1 MNKHS
6 LNRFIDKY
14 YLGGN
19 CSSVVINS
27 KGDKLSTRFITG
39 DKNLL
44 GELHMTGWNFDE
56 ADLGVYN
63 TEQLVKLL
71 SVLSENITMNLTK
84 AGDKAV
90 SLKISDSNS
99 DVNYMLSDLSVISSP
114 PNLKSIPDF
123 EVKIKVDKSFMQKF
137 IAGKGALADTDN
149 FTVLTNDDELMRIAT
164 SFRDWG
170 RDCWCASGCDNTCL
184 KRFEWQ
190 LGELP
195 EGYDHKYTYSHLGY
209 NLKSGDIQAAIG
221 LALLERLDAFI
232 EARRSNWKYLHEGL
246 RDLQDSFVLP
256 TPTVNS
262 DPSWF
267 GFALLFFFLMIRRP
281 PRSTRL

>member
-71 SVLSENITMNLTK
+71 SVLSENISMNLTK

-90 SLKISDSNS
+90 SLKISDTKS

-123 EVKIKVDKSFMQKF
+123 EVKIKVDKSFMSKF
-137 IAGKGALADTDN
+137 VAGKGALTDTDN
-149 FTVLTNDDELMRIAT
+149 FTVITDDEGVKVVIGYAEINTNRVTLPVETESYDKIENVSFNANL
-164 SFRDWG
+164 FRDVLVANKE
-170 RDCWCASGCDNTCL
+170 CESATLEVSS
-184 KRFEWQ
+184 Q
-190 LGELP
+190 
-195 EGYDHKYTYSHLGY
+195 
-209 NLKSGDIQAAIG
+209 G
-221 LALLERLDAFI
+221 LARINFKIDEYDATY
-232 EARRSNWKYLHEGL
+232 YLVA
-246 RDLQDSFVLP
+246 DTDV
-256 TPTVNS
+256 
-262 DPSWF
+262 
-267 GFALLFFFLMIRRP
+267 
-281 PRSTRL
+281 

>member
-27 KGDKLSTRFITG
+27 KGDSLSTRFITG

-44 GELHMTGWNFDE
+44 GELNMTGWSFDE

-71 SVLSENITMNLTK
+71 SVVSENITMNLTK

-90 SLKISDSNS
+90 SLKISDSKS

-114 PNLKSIPDF
+114 PNLKSIPEF
-123 EVKIKVDKSFMQKF
+123 EVKIKVDKSFMTKF
-137 IAGKGALADTDN
+137 VAGKGALTDTDN
-149 FTVLTNDDELMRIAT
+149 FTVITDDDGVKVVIGYAEINTNRVTLPVETESYDKIENVSFNANL
-164 SFRDWG
+164 FRDVLVANKE
-170 RDCWCASGCDNTCL
+170 CESATLEVSS
-184 KRFEWQ
+184 Q
-190 LGELP
+190 
-195 EGYDHKYTYSHLGY
+195 
-209 NLKSGDIQAAIG
+209 G
-221 LALLERLDAFI
+221 LARINFKIDEYDATY
-232 EARRSNWKYLHEGL
+232 YLVA
-246 RDLQDSFVLP
+246 DTDV
-256 TPTVNS
+256 
-262 DPSWF
+262 
-267 GFALLFFFLMIRRP
+267 
-281 PRSTRL
+281 

>member
-6 LNRFIDKY
+6 LSRFIDKY

-19 CSSVVINS
+19 CSSVIINS
-27 KGDKLSTRFITG
+27 KGESLSTRFITG

-44 GELHMTGWNFDE
+44 GELTMTGWKFDD

-123 EVKIKVDKSFMQKF
+123 EVKIKVDKSFMTKF
-137 IAGKGALADTDN
+137 VAGKSALTDTDN
-149 FTVLTNDDELMRIAT
+149 FTVITGDDGVKVVIGYAEINTNRVTLPVETESYDKIENVSFNANL
-164 SFRDWG
+164 FRDVLVANKE
-170 RDCWCASGCDNTCL
+170 CESATLEVSSG
-184 KRFEWQ
+184 
-190 LGELP
+190 
-195 EGYDHKYTYSHLGY
+195 
-209 NLKSGDIQAAIG
+209 G
-221 LALLERLDAFI
+221 LARINFKIDEYDATY
-232 EARRSNWKYLHEGL
+232 YLVA
-246 RDLQDSFVLP
+246 DTDV
-256 TPTVNS
+256 
-262 DPSWF
+262 
-267 GFALLFFFLMIRRP
+267 
-281 PRSTRL
+281 

>member
-27 KGDKLSTRFITG
+27 KGNKLSTRFITG

-71 SVLSENITMNLTK
+71 SVLSENISMNLTK

-90 SLKISDSNS
+90 SLKISDTNS
-99 DVNYMLSDLSVISSP
+99 DVQYMLSDLSVISSP

-123 EVKIKVDKSFMQKF
+123 EVKIKVDKSFMTKF
-137 IAGKGALADTDN
+137 IAGKGALSDTDN
-149 FTVLTNDDELMRIAT
+149 FTVLTDDKGVRVVIGYAEINTNRVTLPVETESYDKIENVSFNANL
-164 SFRDWG
+164 FRDVLIANKE
-170 RDCWCASGCDNTCL
+170 CESATLEVSSG
-184 KRFEWQ
+184 
-190 LGELP
+190 
-195 EGYDHKYTYSHLGY
+195 
-209 NLKSGDIQAAIG
+209 G
-221 LALLERLDAFI
+221 LARINFKIDEYDATY
-232 EARRSNWKYLHEGL
+232 YLVA
-246 RDLQDSFVLP
+246 DTDV
-256 TPTVNS
+256 
-262 DPSWF
+262 
-267 GFALLFFFLMIRRP
+267 
-281 PRSTRL
+281 

>member
-27 KGDKLSTRFITG
+27 KGDSLSTRFITG

-44 GELHMTGWNFDE
+44 GELNMTGWSFDE

-90 SLKISDSNS
+90 SLKISDSKS

-114 PNLKSIPDF
+114 PNLKSIPEF
-123 EVKIKVDKSFMQKF
+123 EVKIKVDKSFMTKF
-137 IAGKGALADTDN
+137 VAGKGALTDTDN
-149 FTVLTNDDELMRIAT
+149 FTVITDDDGVKVVIGYAEINTNLVTLPVETESYDKIENVSFNANL
-164 SFRDWG
+164 FRDVLVANKE
-170 RDCWCASGCDNTCL
+170 CESATLEVSS
-184 KRFEWQ
+184 Q
-190 LGELP
+190 
-195 EGYDHKYTYSHLGY
+195 
-209 NLKSGDIQAAIG
+209 G
-221 LALLERLDAFI
+221 LARINFKIDEYDATY
-232 EARRSNWKYLHEGL
+232 YLVA
-246 RDLQDSFVLP
+246 DTDV
-256 TPTVNS
+256 
-262 DPSWF
+262 
-267 GFALLFFFLMIRRP
+267 
-281 PRSTRL
+281 

>member
-6 LNRFIDKY
+6 LNRFIEKY

-27 KGDKLSTRFITG
+27 KGDSLSTRFITG

-44 GELHMTGWNFDE
+44 GELSMSGWSFDK

-71 SVLSENITMNLTK
+71 SVLSDNISMNLTK

-90 SLKISDSNS
+90 SLKISDTKS

-123 EVKIKVDKSFMQKF
+123 EVKIKVDKSFMSKF
-137 IAGKGALADTDN
+137 IAGKGALTDTDN
-149 FTVLTNDDELMRIAT
+149 FTVITDDEGVKIVIGYAEINTNRVTLPVETESYDKIENVSFNANL
-164 SFRDWG
+164 FRDVLVANKE
-170 RDCWCASGCDNTCL
+170 CESATLEVSS
-184 KRFEWQ
+184 Q
-190 LGELP
+190 
-195 EGYDHKYTYSHLGY
+195 
-209 NLKSGDIQAAIG
+209 G
-221 LALLERLDAFI
+221 LARINFKIDEYNATY
-232 EARRSNWKYLHEGL
+232 YLVA
-246 RDLQDSFVLP
+246 DTDV
-256 TPTVNS
+256 
-262 DPSWF
+262 
-267 GFALLFFFLMIRRP
+267 
-281 PRSTRL
+281 

>member
-44 GELHMTGWNFDE
+44 GELHMTGWSFDE

-71 SVLSENITMNLTK
+71 SVLSENISMNLTK

-90 SLKISDSNS
+90 SLKISDTKS

-123 EVKIKVDKSFMQKF
+123 EVKIKVDKSFMSKF
-137 IAGKGALADTDN
+137 VAGKGALTDTDN
-149 FTVLTNDDELMRIAT
+149 FTVITDDEGVKVVIGYAEINTNRVTLPVETESYDVIDNVSFNANL
-164 SFRDWG
+164 FRDVLVANKE
-170 RDCWCASGCDNTCL
+170 CESATLEVSSG
-184 KRFEWQ
+184 
-190 LGELP
+190 
-195 EGYDHKYTYSHLGY
+195 
-209 NLKSGDIQAAIG
+209 G
-221 LALLERLDAFI
+221 LARINFKIDEYDATY
-232 EARRSNWKYLHEGL
+232 YLVAE
-246 RDLQDSFVLP
+246 QDV
-256 TPTVNS
+256 
-262 DPSWF
+262 
-267 GFALLFFFLMIRRP
+267 
-281 PRSTRL
+281 

>member
-6 LNRFIDKY
+6 LSRFIDKY

-27 KGDKLSTRFITG
+27 EGDKLSTRFITG

-44 GELHMTGWNFDE
+44 GELHMTGWNFDV

-63 TEQLVKLL
+63 TEQLIKLL
-71 SVLSENITMNLTK
+71 SVLSENISMNLTK

-90 SLKISDSNS
+90 SLKISDTKS

-123 EVKIKVDKSFMQKF
+123 EVKIKVDKTFMNKF

-149 FTVLTNDDELMRIAT
+149 FTVITDDAGVKVVIGYAEINTNRVTLPVETESYDKIENVSFNANL
-164 SFRDWG
+164 FRDVLVANKE
-170 RDCWCASGCDNTCL
+170 CESATLEVSSG
-184 KRFEWQ
+184 
-190 LGELP
+190 
-195 EGYDHKYTYSHLGY
+195 
-209 NLKSGDIQAAIG
+209 G
-221 LALLERLDAFI
+221 LARINFKIDEYDATY
-232 EARRSNWKYLHEGL
+232 YLVA
-246 RDLQDSFVLP
+246 DTDV
-256 TPTVNS
+256 
-262 DPSWF
+262 
-267 GFALLFFFLMIRRP
+267 
-281 PRSTRL
+281 

>member
-6 LNRFIDKY
+6 LSRFIDKY

-44 GELHMTGWNFDE
+44 GELHMTGWNFDD

-63 TEQLVKLL
+63 TEQLIKLL
-71 SVLSENITMNLTK
+71 SVLSENISMNLTK

-90 SLKISDSNS
+90 SLKISDTNS

-123 EVKIKVDKSFMQKF
+123 EVKIKVDKSFMTKF
-137 IAGKGALADTDN
+137 VAGKGALADTDN
-149 FTVLTNDDELMRIAT
+149 FTVITSDDGVKIVIGYAEINTNRVTLPVETESYDKIENVSFNANL
-164 SFRDWG
+164 FRDVLIANKE
-170 RDCWCASGCDNTCL
+170 CESATLEVSSG
-184 KRFEWQ
+184 
-190 LGELP
+190 
-195 EGYDHKYTYSHLGY
+195 
-209 NLKSGDIQAAIG
+209 G
-221 LALLERLDAFI
+221 LARINFKIDEYDATY
-232 EARRSNWKYLHEGL
+232 YLVA
-246 RDLQDSFVLP
+246 DTDV
-256 TPTVNS
+256 
-262 DPSWF
+262 
-267 GFALLFFFLMIRRP
+267 
-281 PRSTRL
+281 

>member
-6 LNRFIDKY
+6 LSRFIDKY

-71 SVLSENITMNLTK
+71 SVLSDNISMNLTK

-90 SLKISDSNS
+90 SLKISDTKS

-123 EVKIKVDKSFMQKF
+123 EVKIKVDKTFMNKF

-149 FTVLTNDDELMRIAT
+149 FTVITDDDGVKVVIGYAEINTNRVTLPVETESYDKIENVSFNANL
-164 SFRDWG
+164 FRDVLVANKE
-170 RDCWCASGCDNTCL
+170 CESATLEVSSG
-184 KRFEWQ
+184 
-190 LGELP
+190 
-195 EGYDHKYTYSHLGY
+195 
-209 NLKSGDIQAAIG
+209 G
-221 LALLERLDAFI
+221 LARINFKIDEYDATY
-232 EARRSNWKYLHEGL
+232 YLVA
-246 RDLQDSFVLP
+246 DTDV
-256 TPTVNS
+256 
-262 DPSWF
+262 
-267 GFALLFFFLMIRRP
+267 
-281 PRSTRL
+281 

>member
-6 LNRFIDKY
+6 LSRFIDKY

-27 KGDKLSTRFITG
+27 KGNKLSTRFITG

-71 SVLSENITMNLTK
+71 SVLSENISMNLTK

-90 SLKISDSNS
+90 SLKISDTNS

-123 EVKIKVDKSFMQKF
+123 EVKIKVDKSFMTKF
-137 IAGKGALADTDN
+137 IAGKGALTDTDN
-149 FTVLTNDDELMRIAT
+149 FTVLTDDKGVKVVIGYAEINTNRVTLPVETESYDKIENVSFNANL
-164 SFRDWG
+164 FRDVLIANKE
-170 RDCWCASGCDNTCL
+170 CESATLEVSSG
-184 KRFEWQ
+184 
-190 LGELP
+190 
-195 EGYDHKYTYSHLGY
+195 
-209 NLKSGDIQAAIG
+209 G
-221 LALLERLDAFI
+221 LARINFKIDEYDATY
-232 EARRSNWKYLHEGL
+232 YLVAE
-246 RDLQDSFVLP
+246 QDV
-256 TPTVNS
+256 
-262 DPSWF
+262 
-267 GFALLFFFLMIRRP
+267 
-281 PRSTRL
+281 

>member
-14 YLGGN
+14 YLSGN

-44 GELHMTGWNFDE
+44 GELHMTGWNFDV

-63 TEQLVKLL
+63 TEQLIKLL
-71 SVLSENITMNLTK
+71 AVLSENISMNLTK

-90 SLKISDSNS
+90 SLKISDTNS

-114 PNLKSIPDF
+114 PNLKSVPDF
-123 EVKIKVDKSFMQKF
+123 EVKIKVDNSFMTKF

-149 FTVLTNDDELMRIAT
+149 FTVITDDDGVKIVIGYAEINTNRVTLPVETESYDKIENVSFNANL
-164 SFRDWG
+164 FRDVLVANKE
-170 RDCWCASGCDNTCL
+170 CESATLEVSS
-184 KRFEWQ
+184 Q
-190 LGELP
+190 
-195 EGYDHKYTYSHLGY
+195 
-209 NLKSGDIQAAIG
+209 G
-221 LALLERLDAFI
+221 LARINFKIDEYDATY
-232 EARRSNWKYLHEGL
+232 YLVA
-246 RDLQDSFVLP
+246 DTDV
-256 TPTVNS
+256 
-262 DPSWF
+262 
-267 GFALLFFFLMIRRP
+267 
-281 PRSTRL
+281 

>member
-19 CSSVVINS
+19 CSSVVIKS
-27 KGDKLSTRFITG
+27 DGDNLSTRFITG

-71 SVLSENITMNLTK
+71 SVLSENISMNLTK

-90 SLKISDSNS
+90 SLKISDTKS

-123 EVKIKVDKSFMQKF
+123 EVKIKVDKSFMSKF
-137 IAGKGALADTDN
+137 IAGKGALSDTDN
-149 FTVLTNDDELMRIAT
+149 FTVLTSDDGVKVVIGYAEINTNRVTLPVETESYDKIENVSFNANL
-164 SFRDWG
+164 FRDVLVANKE
-170 RDCWCASGCDNTCL
+170 CESATLEVSS
-184 KRFEWQ
+184 Q
-190 LGELP
+190 
-195 EGYDHKYTYSHLGY
+195 
-209 NLKSGDIQAAIG
+209 G
-221 LALLERLDAFI
+221 LARINFKIDEYDATY
-232 EARRSNWKYLHEGL
+232 YLVA
-246 RDLQDSFVLP
+246 DTDV
-256 TPTVNS
+256 
-262 DPSWF
+262 
-267 GFALLFFFLMIRRP
+267 
-281 PRSTRL
+281 

>member
-19 CSSVVINS
+19 CSSVIINS

-71 SVLSENITMNLTK
+71 SVLSENISMNLTK

-90 SLKISDSNS
+90 SLKISDTKS
-99 DVNYMLSDLSVISSP
+99 DVNYMLSDLSVITTP

-123 EVKIKVDKSFMQKF
+123 EVKIKVDKTFMSKF
-137 IAGKGALADTDN
+137 IAGKGALSDTDN
-149 FTVLTNDDELMRIAT
+149 FTVITDDEGVKVVIGYAEINTNRVTLPVETESYDKIENVSFNANL
-164 SFRDWG
+164 FRDVLVANKE
-170 RDCWCASGCDNTCL
+170 CESATLEVSSG
-184 KRFEWQ
+184 
-190 LGELP
+190 
-195 EGYDHKYTYSHLGY
+195 
-209 NLKSGDIQAAIG
+209 G
-221 LALLERLDAFI
+221 LARINFKIDEYDATY
-232 EARRSNWKYLHEGL
+232 YLVA
-246 RDLQDSFVLP
+246 DTDV
-256 TPTVNS
+256 
-262 DPSWF
+262 
-267 GFALLFFFLMIRRP
+267 
-281 PRSTRL
+281 

>member
-6 LNRFIDKY
+6 LSRFIDKY

-27 KGDKLSTRFITG
+27 EGDKLSTRFITG

-44 GELHMTGWNFDE
+44 GELHMTGWNFDV

-63 TEQLVKLL
+63 TEQLIKLL
-71 SVLSENITMNLTK
+71 SVLSENISMNLTK

-90 SLKISDSNS
+90 SLKISDTKS

-123 EVKIKVDKSFMQKF
+123 EVKIKVGKTFMNKF

-149 FTVLTNDDELMRIAT
+149 FTVITDDAGVKVVIGYAEINTNRVTLPVETESYDKIENVSFNANL
-164 SFRDWG
+164 FRDVLVANKE
-170 RDCWCASGCDNTCL
+170 CESATLEVSSG
-184 KRFEWQ
+184 
-190 LGELP
+190 
-195 EGYDHKYTYSHLGY
+195 
-209 NLKSGDIQAAIG
+209 G
-221 LALLERLDAFI
+221 LARINFKIDEYDATY
-232 EARRSNWKYLHEGL
+232 YLVA
-246 RDLQDSFVLP
+246 DTDV
-256 TPTVNS
+256 
-262 DPSWF
+262 
-267 GFALLFFFLMIRRP
+267 
-281 PRSTRL
+281 

>member
-6 LNRFIDKY
+6 LSRFIDKY

-27 KGDKLSTRFITG
+27 KGDNLSTRFITG

-44 GELHMTGWNFDE
+44 GELTMTGWKFDD

-149 FTVLTNDDELMRIAT
+149 FTVLTNDDGVKIVIGYAEISTNRVTLPVETESFDKIDNVSFNANL
-164 SFRDWG
+164 FRDVLVANKECEG
-170 RDCWCASGCDNTCL
+170 ATLGVSSG
-184 KRFEWQ
+184 
-190 LGELP
+190 
-195 EGYDHKYTYSHLGY
+195 
-209 NLKSGDIQAAIG
+209 G
-221 LALLERLDAFI
+221 LARINFKVDEYDATY
-232 EARRSNWKYLHEGL
+232 YLVAE
-246 RDLQDSFVLP
+246 QDV
-256 TPTVNS
+256 
-262 DPSWF
+262 
-267 GFALLFFFLMIRRP
+267 
-281 PRSTRL
+281 

>member
-27 KGDKLSTRFITG
+27 KGDSLSTRFITG

-44 GELHMTGWNFDE
+44 GELTMSGWSFDK

-71 SVLSENITMNLTK
+71 SVLSDNISMNLTK

-90 SLKISDSNS
+90 SLKISDTKS

-123 EVKIKVDKSFMQKF
+123 EVKIKVDKSFMSKF
-137 IAGKGALADTDN
+137 IAGKGALTDTDN
-149 FTVLTNDDELMRIAT
+149 FTVITDDEGVKIVIGYAEINTNRVTLPVETESYDKIENVSFNANL
-164 SFRDWG
+164 FRDVLVANKE
-170 RDCWCASGCDNTCL
+170 CESATLEVSS
-184 KRFEWQ
+184 Q
-190 LGELP
+190 
-195 EGYDHKYTYSHLGY
+195 
-209 NLKSGDIQAAIG
+209 G
-221 LALLERLDAFI
+221 LARINFKIDEYDATY
-232 EARRSNWKYLHEGL
+232 YLVA
-246 RDLQDSFVLP
+246 DTDV
-256 TPTVNS
+256 
-262 DPSWF
+262 
-267 GFALLFFFLMIRRP
+267 
-281 PRSTRL
+281 